1 MDAVEFIK
9 AINRLCEA
17 QEDCKECPLIGHA
30 CDVNTA
36 TIMSYYNIE
45 SVQKMV
51 RICEQWS
58 KDHPVKTRQSEFL
71 KMFPNTQMNV
81 EGDVI
86 WMCPK
91 YIDESYRPKENCQDI
106 RCSNCKREY
115 WLEEV
120 SE

>member
-1 MDAVEFIK
+1 MCRSYENCDGCPGFENACYQ
-9 AINRLCEA
+9 RS
-17 QEDCKECPLIGHA
+17 EDRRKNSEGI
-30 CDVNTA
+30 VA
-36 TIMSYYNIE
+36 T
-45 SVQKMV
+45 V
-51 RICEQWS
+51 EQWA
-58 KDHPVKTRQSEFL
+58 KDHPVKTRQGEFL

-91 YIDESYRPKENCQDI
+91 YIDESYSPKENCQNI